1 MTAFDKRLKPNCPTS
16 KSETSMP
23 AYYVA
28 TEASHEYLQ
37 GTESKCVRS
46 HLQTNHKIPDAQHL
60 MKGHSSR

>member
-1 MTAFDKRLKPNCPTS
+1 
-16 KSETSMP
+16 MP